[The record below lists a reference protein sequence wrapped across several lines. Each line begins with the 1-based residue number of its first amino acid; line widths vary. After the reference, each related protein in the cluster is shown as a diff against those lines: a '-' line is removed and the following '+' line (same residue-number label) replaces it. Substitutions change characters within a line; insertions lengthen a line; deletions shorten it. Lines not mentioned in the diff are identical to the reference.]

1 VSSRRPHEPEQLTV
15 QVTRRPGGGFVL
27 SCPLCPGWAVP
38 ARTPA
43 ELAQRMEQAWAEAA
57 VAAYARLRG
66 VLYDL
71 ADTEETIP
79 PGAYP
84 ASPRSTRGRPRMRWP
99 RRRRGSG
106 TPPPTTRSG
115 GWSCRTGGGCPPRG
129 SGTGRRPG
137 WRPRSGGRA
146 AGDGRTLSAVII
158 LGVVLLVVGIIVPTL
173 SILIWVGIALIVVG
187 AVLALLGTSGRGV
200 GGRRHYY

>member
-84 ASPRSTRGRPRMRWP
+84 AGSQHPGEAPDEVA
-99 RRRRGSG
+99 RRRRQRHPA
-106 TPPPTTRSG
+106 TYEPEQWVELP
-115 GWSCRTGGGCPPRG
+115 
-129 SGTGRRPG
+129 
-137 WRPRSGGRA
+137 
-146 AGDGRTLSAVII
+146 DGRWLSPKGQRYGPETRVASAVRR
-158 LGVVLLVVGIIVPTL
+158 
-173 SILIWVGIALIVVG
+173 AR
-187 AVLALLGTSGRGV
+187 GR
-200 GGRRHYY
+200 